1 MLAKV
6 DLEIIGDVVDELK
19 NKIGCFNKQCDWTVT
34 IYWHGN
40 VATISQDKNGLREY
54 EIKQG
59 LTTITIDGGAPAM
72 TTLGNDFSVTVKG
85 DFTEEGGALS
95 PTLGLFVTMIAVLAT
110 MRCLLDVYAPIKES
124 VREALKGLLL
134 QMLHSGSPAYPYGLK
149 IYCFVCETI
158 FGLVDYTDEDEDYVK
173 RSVTENNLRVL
184 GNIAAQMKEA
194 EKEEGT

>member
-1 MLAKV
+1 
-6 DLEIIGDVVDELK
+6 
-19 NKIGCFNKQCDWTVT
+19 
-34 IYWHGN
+34 
-40 VATISQDKNGLREY
+40 
-54 EIKQG
+54 
-59 LTTITIDGGAPAM
+59 M

-95 PTLGLFVTMIAVLAT
+95 PTLGLFVAMIAVLAT

-158 FGLVDYTDEDEDYVK
+158 FGLVDYTDEDDQLVWELPNKAQEFTKGLRKTQTTKVSQITGED
-173 RSVTENNLRVL
+173 SPNLR
-184 GNIAAQMKEA
+184 QRKRHRHRSFQPY
-194 EKEEGT
+194 